1 MSEKGATVQM
11 GILERIDRLRALLSG
26 NVALGD
32 AAHLWVEAELIAA
45 EIERGS
51 QATQGELKAAQE
63 LRSGIS
69 ALVAQ
74 LREGGLSQSDDVS
87 TCLGYL
93 RSESKAAHSARTDSA
108 DERIATGRFKES

>member
-1 MSEKGATVQM
+1 VQM

-45 EIERGS
+45 EIERS
-51 QATQGELKAAQE
+51 PQATQGELKAAQE

-69 ALVAQ
+69 GLVAQ
-74 LREGGLSQSDDVS
+74 LREGGLFQSEGVS

-93 RSESKAAHSARTDSA
+93 RSAAESRTSARTDS
-108 DERIATGRFKES
+108 R